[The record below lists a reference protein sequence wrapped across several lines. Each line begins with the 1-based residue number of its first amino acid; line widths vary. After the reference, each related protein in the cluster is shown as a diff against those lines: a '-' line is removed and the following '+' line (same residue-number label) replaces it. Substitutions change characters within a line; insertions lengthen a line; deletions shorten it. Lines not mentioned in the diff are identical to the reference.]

1 LDLNVAAMSSSKT
14 AAPQDI
20 ASLMEWLMDKSVNGA
35 GPLSSA
41 ENLAQEYLIDHT
53 YADDDDRIDALINW
67 ETTKNF
73 TAGFI
78 TGLGGILTLPVSLPA
93 DFVASWLIQARMV
106 AAIARISGY
115 DLKSDRVQTFVLAC
129 LVGEAV
135 KDVGKAAGIDLSG
148 GLTKT
153 LLRQTTAEVAEDL
166 QQKIGARLMAMIA
179 RKGLAGIAKGIPILG
194 GFVGGAFD
202 AAACRV
208 AGRTAK
214 KLFFT
219 KRRSKA

>member
-1 LDLNVAAMSSSKT
+1 MPASTKP
-14 AAPQDI
+14 APQDI
-20 ASLMEWLMDKSVNGA
+20 ASLMEWLMDKAVNGTA
-35 GPLSSA
+35 PLSSA
-41 ENLAQEYLIDHT
+41 ENLAQEYLIDQT
-53 YADDDDRIDALINW
+53 YADDADRIDALINW

-106 AAIARISGY
+106 AAIARICGF
-115 DLKSDRVQTFVLAC
+115 DLKSDRVQTFILAC
-129 LVGEAV
+129 LAGEAV
-135 KDVGKAAGIDLSG
+135 KDTAKAAGLDLSG

-153 LLRQTTAEVAEDL
+153 VLKKTTAEVAEEL
-166 QQKIGARLMAMIA
+166 QEQVGAKLVALA
-179 RKGLAGIAKGIPILG
+179 AKKGMTSVAKGIPLIG

-202 AAACRV
+202 AAACRI

-214 KLFFT
+214 RLFLPR
-219 KRRSKA
+219 KKAL

>member
-1 LDLNVAAMSSSKT
+1 MATPSKP
-14 AAPQDI
+14 APQDI
-20 ASLMEWLMDKSVNGA
+20 ASLMEWLMDKAVNGTA
-35 GPLSSA
+35 PLSSA
-41 ENLAQEYLIDHT
+41 ENLAQEYLIDQT
-53 YADDDDRIDALINW
+53 YADDNDRIDALINW

-106 AAIARISGY
+106 AAIARICGF
-115 DLKSDRVQTFVLAC
+115 DLKSDRVQTFILAC
-129 LVGEAV
+129 LVGDAV
-135 KDVGKAAGIDLSG
+135 KDVGKAAGLDLSG
-148 GLTKT
+148 GLTKS
-153 LLRQTTAEVAEDL
+153 LLKKTTAEVAEEL
-166 QQKIGARLMAMIA
+166 QEKVGAKLVSMTAQ
-179 RKGLAGIAKGIPILG
+179 KGLASVAKGIPLIG

-214 KLFFT
+214 RLFVPR
-219 KRRSKA
+219 KRARE